1 MPYVEAGHA
10 AESRWTLFT
19 WTHKL
24 RAGRALT
31 TPMFD
36 TPFNSLGAA
45 NLAAVTLLPP
55 APNFLVLEIPG
66 WVSVQILD
74 QYEAIWIQAAI
85 QPDADLGVALLM
97 VGFITLRWIWT
108 SSFRGSR
115 EPLRIFPLGIP
126 TRRGHNAFC
135 SLTYRHAFFCRA
147 PGFRTPLRREAAVPI
162 PPPPKRRMK
171 KKERRR
177 TAIR

>member
-1 MPYVEAGHA
+1 MLQNPAGHCSHPHITLRVGRLRIA
-10 AESRWTLFT
+10 APIF
-19 WTHKL
+19 
-24 RAGRALT
+24 AA
-31 TPMFD
+31 
-36 TPFNSLGAA
+36 PFLSNGAA

-85 QPDADLGVALLM
+85 QPDLGVLM
-97 VGFITLRWIWT
+97 GFTLCWIWT

-126 TRRGHNAFC
+126 IRRADRRGHNAFC

-171 KKERRR
+171 KKRRRR